1 MSTEISFKELSAPA
15 HNPKLQNHNSS
26 VFKLVKTVA
35 DFTQQLSII
44 HEKHAEELQL
54 LVGAFRKRAADL
66 RKERSNSSTLDN
78 LWEIFLHEVEVDSQ
92 IYGDIGRCLSR
103 KLGTGLLE
111 KSFHRK
117 IQSRKIFLHR
127 ESLEKL
133 LNKAEGVLENCKQD
147 YCASYT
153 KLITQHSEANLNEY
167 HEAHNSYVQ
176 QLHAFNGM
184 MKLYQSEILPSLLE
198 ELQEVYLDI
207 NDILSGSVRD
217 ASDFMCAKTREQ
229 SNHYQSLSSASK
241 QVNCRN
247 DLAHFIKTLNVDK
260 VTSPVRVH
268 TFTSP
273 ALANDVS
280 ISSNLTGDMAYN
292 SIILSNEIIVDRN
305 SRVSFNIKI
314 DSLRQEMQT
323 QENKIKQIEETLD
336 SLIKLQ
342 TRSLDSSLHNKAN
355 EIQEE
360 ISLKRFDMHVA
371 HMHLAALK
379 SQMELYLTTERE
391 LYVDNGPSLHRERKA
406 STTSTATIKMKWF
419 KAFKSLKSGIS
430 VPNVDKNDDDKRSL
444 RGNSEL
450 GSRFNLYDGQHIFQ
464 EYTYKKITPCDVC
477 REILRGHTRQ
487 GLKCKM
493 CKINVHSGECQ
504 EKAAKCQPKS
514 RLLRRQKSAS
524 EIEAKMAFSEMEDEK
539 PLQSIDLVYQ
549 HLRTANEV
557 RRNRNPINEL
567 NHGLNELDQNW
578 TTSGTNFAPPSLHSR
593 ARSNASSSGSSSS
606 SHLLAVTANPLHAS
620 NSAPH
625 SPQRKKLSLRMKSF
639 SLDESSQ
646 TNVQRTRPA
655 TNLYN
660 QSPSSAW
667 KMSFAKDRM
676 NSIDLS
682 TSNEKSSA
690 SPSPC
695 PSPQSYGKKPQR
707 LLPTNLYVA
716 LYDFRSRHEDEM
728 DLKAGMTLTVT
739 DTSDPDWWQGKSHG
753 HTGLFPSKYV
763 AKLFPNERPLLM
775 THTIQVS
782 DGENGI
788 IKLLRDQIVIQVGE
802 EMDNLLVRI
811 GATDKVISCPAKYT
825 AEV

>member
-524 EIEAKMAFSEMEDEK
+524 EIEAKMAFSEMEDER
-539 PLQSIDLVYQ
+539 P
-549 HLRTANEV
+549 
-557 RRNRNPINEL
+557 
-567 NHGLNELDQNW
+567 
-578 TTSGTNFAPPSLHSR
+578 
-593 ARSNASSSGSSSS
+593 SSSNLSYYDFVGSSTSIS
-606 SHLLAVTANPLHAS
+606 EHPSGE
-620 NSAPH
+620 
-625 SPQRKKLSLRMKSF
+625 
-639 SLDESSQ
+639 DSQ
-646 TNVQRTRPA
+646 PNISRTNA
-655 TNLYN
+655 
-660 QSPSSAW
+660 PSSAW